1 MKTAG
6 VTDNVDTLI
15 TDTLA
20 REESG
25 STALP
30 PQGVAI
36 PHCRTSAVTHPV
48 IALHR

>member
-6 VTDNVDTLI
+6 VTDDVDTLI
-15 TDTLA
+15 ADTLT

-30 PQGVAI
+30 KAL
-36 PHCRTSAVTHPV
+36 RFR
-48 IALHR
+48 IAERQP

>member
-6 VTDNVDTLI
+6 ITDNVDTLI

-30 PQGVAI
+30 QGVAT